1 MALSAHLA
9 ELSEKHKLLQR
20 KIEEETARPG
30 SDETEVRRLKREKL
44 RLKDEIERLS
54 KQTRH

>member
-9 ELSEKHKLLQR
+9 ELGEKHRLLER

-30 SDETEVRRLKREKL
+30 SDELTVRRMKREKL
-44 RLKDEIERLS
+44 RLKDEIERLA